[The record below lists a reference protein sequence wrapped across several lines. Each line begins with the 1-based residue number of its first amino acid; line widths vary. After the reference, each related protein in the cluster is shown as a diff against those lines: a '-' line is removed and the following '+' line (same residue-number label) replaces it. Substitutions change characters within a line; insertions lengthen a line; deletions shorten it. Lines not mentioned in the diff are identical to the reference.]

1 MTNELPG
8 PTFAGNEPW
17 PPCAGLVTT
26 VPSASPRILL
36 LTPPL
41 TQLNT
46 PYPATAYIKGFLGGR
61 GYAVTQADL
70 GLQLVLRL
78 FSEAGLRQ
86 VFAEIEAGDFRLSD
100 NAKRML
106 RLQKRYLAT
115 VAPVVRFLQNKD
127 LTLAPR
133 ICHGRF
139 LPEASRFDNVADLET
154 AFGSMGLTDQ
164 ARHLATLYLED
175 LADLIKETVGP
186 QFGFSRY
193 AEKLALS
200 ATSFE
205 PLHEA
210 LHAAPNLPDRLLLDE
225 LDALLARVRPD
236 VVGFTVPFPGNLY
249 GALRLAQRIK
259 ATSPGTV
266 TVMGGGYPNTELRT
280 IQEPRF
286 FDYID
291 YLTLDDGEG
300 PWLRLLEYWA
310 AAAPGRPAETAP
322 EPPRPSRIAAG
333 IGAEAIRLS
342 RMPAETS
349 LEAIRPGPMGA
360 ETVTEA
366 MRPGR
371 MGSVTVTEAIP
382 FSQMPAAPILA
393 APGPHAGPGAARLQR
408 TFLRN
413 AAGAIEYVN
422 HPHPDVPHAEVGT
435 PDYSDLLLTEYLS
448 VLEVLNPM
456 HRLWSDGRWNKLTVA
471 HGCYWKRCSFCDV
484 TLDYIA
490 RYETAPSTLLVD
502 RIEQIINQ
510 TGQTGFHFVD
520 EAAPPLALRD
530 LAVELLKR
538 RVPITWWGN
547 IRFEKTFSPDLC
559 RLLAASGCIAV
570 SGGLEVASDRLLA
583 LMEKGVTIAQVAR
596 VAEGFTQAGIMV
608 HAYLMYGFPTQ
619 TAQETVDSL
628 EVVRQLFAAGV
639 VQSGYWH
646 RFSMTAHSPVGK
658 NPAKYQVA
666 ATGPEP
672 AGFAWNDLWHDDPLG
687 TDHEAFGP
695 GLAKSLYNYLHGVAL
710 AEPLGFWFDFKT
722 PRPTTP
728 RQLVQQALQAPEKP
742 DVARQNQRLFWLG
755 NAPEI
760 RLETGKKAAR
770 AVLTCYEQAEDFEVK
785 TPEAT
790 GRWLH
795 QLLTQLS
802 HDFDTKL
809 LLKDAAAT
817 YPATDGPFEAFLQ
830 SPAWRLLREKGLL
843 LL

>member
-1 MTNELPG
+1 M
-8 PTFAGNEPW
+8 A
-17 PPCAGLVTT
+17 T
-26 VPSASPRILL
+26 VPLASPKILL
-36 LTPPL
+36 ITPPL

-46 PYPATAYIKGFLGGR
+46 PYPATAYIKGFLTGR

-78 FSEAGLRQ
+78 FSVDGLKR
-86 VFAEIEAGDFRLSD
+86 VFAEIEAGDFDLSD
-100 NAKRML
+100 NARRML
-106 RLQKRYLAT
+106 RLQNRYLAT
-115 VAPVVRFLQNKD
+115 IAPVVRFLQNKD

-139 LPEASRFDNVADLET
+139 LPEASRFDSVADLET
-154 AFGSMGLTDQ
+154 AFGTMGLTDQ

-186 QFGFSRY
+186 HFGFSRY

-210 LHAAPNLPDRLLLDE
+210 LQAPANLLDTLLLEE
-225 LDALLARVRPD
+225 LDALVARVHPD

-249 GALRLAQRIK
+249 GALRLAHRIK
-259 ATSPGTV
+259 ETRPETR

-286 FDYID
+286 FDCID
-291 YLTLDDGEG
+291 FLTLDDGEG
-300 PWLRLLEYWA
+300 PWLRLFDFWA
-310 AAAPGRPAETAP
+310 GE
-322 EPPRPSRIAAG
+322 IAQS
-333 IGAEAIRLS
+333 E
-342 RMPAETS
+342 
-349 LEAIRPGPMGA
+349 
-360 ETVTEA
+360 
-366 MRPGR
+366 
-371 MGSVTVTEAIP
+371 
-382 FSQMPAAPILA
+382 
-393 APGPHAGPGAARLQR
+393 LQR
-408 TFLRN
+408 TFLRDE
-413 AAGAIEYVN
+413 AGRVQYFN
-422 HPHPDVPHAEVGT
+422 HPHPDVPHHEVGT
-435 PDYSDLLLTEYLS
+435 PDYSDLLLTDYLS

-484 TLDYIA
+484 TLDYIS
-490 RYETAPSTLLVD
+490 RYETAPATLLVD
-502 RIEQIINQ
+502 RIEQIIAQ

-530 LAVELLKR
+530 LAVELLRR
-538 RVPITWWGN
+538 RVAITWWGN

-596 VAEGFTQAGIMV
+596 VADGFTQAGIMV

-619 TAQETVDSL
+619 TAQETIDSL
-628 EVVRQLFAAGV
+628 EIVRQLFAAGV

-658 NPAKYQVA
+658 DPARYQVA
-666 ATGPEP
+666 AVGPEP

-687 TDHEAFGP
+687 TDHEAYGP

-710 AEPLGFWFDFKT
+710 DEPLNFWFDFKT
-722 PRPTTP
+722 PKTTTP
-728 RQLVQQALQAPEKP
+728 RQLVPQALQAPEKP
-742 DVARQNQRLFWLG
+742 DFAKQNQRLFWLG
-755 NAPEI
+755 NVPELRI
-760 RLETGKKAAR
+760 EAGKKGTR
-770 AVLTCYEQAEDFEVK
+770 VVLTCYEQAEDFEVK
-785 TPEAT
+785 AAEAA
-790 GRWLH
+790 GCWLH
-795 QLLTQLS
+795 ELLTRLS
-802 HDFDTKL
+802 HDYDTKV
-809 LLKDAAAT
+809 LLKEAAAT
-817 YPATDGPFEAFLQ
+817 FPALAGPFEAFLQ
-830 SPAWRLLREKGLL
+830 SPAWQLLREKGLL

>member
-1 MTNELPG
+1 MS
-8 PTFAGNEPW
+8 F
-17 PPCAGLVTT
+17 
-26 VPSASPRILL
+26 ASPRILL

-61 GYAVTQADL
+61 GYAVTQADM

-78 FSEAGLRQ
+78 FSVAGLRQ
-86 VFAEIEAGDFRLSD
+86 VFSEIEAGDFDLSD
-100 NAKRML
+100 NARRML
-106 RLQKRYLAT
+106 RLQNRYLAT
-115 VAPVVRFLQNKD
+115 ITPVIRYLQNKD

-154 AFGSMGLTDQ
+154 AFGTMGLTDQ

-186 QFGFSRY
+186 HFGFSRY

-210 LHAAPNLPDRLLLDE
+210 LSAAPNLLDRLLLEE
-225 LDALLARVRPD
+225 LDQLIERAQPD
-236 VVGFTVPFPGNLY
+236 IVGFTVPFPGNLY

-259 ATSPGTV
+259 QIHPETI
-266 TVMGGGYPNTELRT
+266 TVMGGGYPNTELRE
-280 IQEPRF
+280 IKEPRF

-300 PWLRLLEYWA
+300 PWLRLLEQVGA
-310 AAAPGRPAETAP
+310 GLAPARRRSSSVDTISGSDGQGQAP
-322 EPPRPSRIAAG
+322 P
-333 IGAEAIRLS
+333 
-342 RMPAETS
+342 
-349 LEAIRPGPMGA
+349 
-360 ETVTEA
+360 
-366 MRPGR
+366 
-371 MGSVTVTEAIP
+371 
-382 FSQMPAAPILA
+382 
-393 APGPHAGPGAARLQR
+393 LQR
-408 TFLRN
+408 TFLRDE
-413 AAGAIEYVN
+413 AGQIQYIN

-435 PDYSDLLLTEYLS
+435 PDYSDLPLTEYLS

-484 TLDYIA
+484 TLDYIS

-502 RIEQIINQ
+502 RIEQIIQQ

-530 LAVELLKR
+530 LAIELLKR

-559 RLLAASGCIAV
+559 RLLAASGCIAI

-596 VAEGFTQAGIMV
+596 VTDSFTQAGIMV
-608 HAYLMYGFPTQ
+608 HAYLMYGFPTE
-619 TAQETVDSL
+619 TAQETIDSL

-658 NPAKYQVA
+658 NPAKYQVEA
-666 ATGPEP
+666 IGPEP

-710 AEPLGFWFDFKT
+710 AEPLSFWFDFKT
-722 PRPTTP
+722 PKPTTP
-728 RQLVQQALQAPEKP
+728 RHLVQQALQAPEKS
-742 DVARQNQRLFWLG
+742 DFARQNQRLFWLG

-760 RLETGKKAAR
+760 RIEPGNKVPR

-785 TPEAT
+785 IPEAA

-795 QLLTQLS
+795 QLLTQLT
-802 HDFDTKL
+802 HDYDTKV
-809 LLKDAAAT
+809 LLKDAAVT
-817 YPATDGPFEAFLQ
+817 FPAPAGTFEAFLQ
-830 SPAWRLLREKGLL
+830 SSAWLLLREKGLL

>member
-1 MTNELPG
+1 MP
-8 PTFAGNEPW
+8 
-17 PPCAGLVTT
+17 V
-26 VPSASPRILL
+26 ASPRILL

-61 GYAVTQADL
+61 GYAVTQADM

-78 FSEAGLRQ
+78 FSVAGLRQ
-86 VFAEIEAGDFRLSD
+86 VFAEIEAGDFVLSD
-100 NAKRML
+100 NAKRMV
-106 RLQKRYLAT
+106 RLQNRYLAT
-115 VAPVVRFLQNKD
+115 ITPVVRFLQNKD

-133 ICHGRF
+133 ICHGRL

-154 AFGSMGLTDQ
+154 AFGTMGLTDQ

-186 QFGFSRY
+186 HFGFSRY

-205 PLHEA
+205 PLHQE
-210 LHAAPNLPDRLLLDE
+210 LTTAPSLLDKMLLEE
-225 LDALLARVRPD
+225 LEPLLQRVKPD

-249 GALRLAQRIK
+249 GALRLAKHIK
-259 ATSPGTV
+259 QISPATV
-266 TVMGGGYPNTELRT
+266 TIMGGGYPNTELRT

-300 PWLRLLEYWA
+300 PWLRLLEYLGEVKDQKERRVELVEA
-310 AAAPGRPAETAP
+310 SLLFRRENNLSTSEAELLRPAQPDDQEVGHLKNQP
-322 EPPRPSRIAAG
+322 ER
-333 IGAEAIRLS
+333 RL
-342 RMPAETS
+342 
-349 LEAIRPGPMGA
+349 
-360 ETVTEA
+360 
-366 MRPGR
+366 
-371 MGSVTVTEAIP
+371 
-382 FSQMPAAPILA
+382 
-393 APGPHAGPGAARLQR
+393 LQR

-413 AAGAIEYVN
+413 EAGAIEYVN
-422 HPHPDVPHAEVGT
+422 HPHPDVPHHEVGT
-435 PDYSDLLLTEYLS
+435 PDYSDLPLTEYLS

-484 TLDYIA
+484 TLDYIS

-502 RIEQIINQ
+502 RIEQIIQQ

-538 RVPITWWGN
+538 RVAITWWGN

-559 RLLAASGCIAV
+559 RLLAAAGCIAI

-596 VAEGFTQAGIMV
+596 VTEGFTQAGIMV

-666 ATGPEP
+666 AIGPEP

-710 AEPLGFWFDFKT
+710 DEPLGFWFDFKIPKT
-722 PRPTTP
+722 TTP
-728 RQLVQQALQAPEKP
+728 RHLVQQALQAPEKL
-742 DVARQNQRLFWLG
+742 DFAKQNQRLFWLG

-760 RLETGKKAAR
+760 RIEAGKKAPR

-785 TPEAT
+785 TSAAT
-790 GRWLH
+790 GHWLH
-795 QLLTQLS
+795 QLLLPLS
-802 HDFDTKL
+802 QDYDTKVL
-809 LLKDAAAT
+809 LRDAAAT
-817 YPATDGPFEAFLQ
+817 FPATEGSFEAFLL

>member
-1 MTNELPG
+1 MPNH
-8 PTFAGNEPW
+8 
-17 PPCAGLVTT
+17 
-26 VPSASPRILL
+26 SPRILL

-61 GYAVTQADL
+61 GYAVTQADM

-78 FSEAGLRQ
+78 FSEAGLRR
-86 VFAEIEAGDFRLSD
+86 VFQEIEAGAFDLSD
-100 NAKRML
+100 NARRML
-106 RLQKRYLAT
+106 RLQNRYLAT
-115 VAPVVRFLQNKD
+115 IGPVIRFLQNKD

-154 AFGSMGLTDQ
+154 AFGTMGLTDQ

-186 QFGFSRY
+186 HFGFSRY

-205 PLHEA
+205 PLHQELA
-210 LHAAPNLPDRLLLDE
+210 AAPNLLDRLLLEE
-225 LDALLARVRPD
+225 LEPLLQRVQPD

-249 GALRLAQRIK
+249 GALRLAKHIK
-259 ATSPGTV
+259 QTRPETV
-266 TVMGGGYPNTELRT
+266 TIMGGGYPNTELRT

-300 PWLRLLEYWA
+300 PWLRLLAQVGGGGLVPVRRENDGLDISLRTGDVPRFGRGQ
-310 AAAPGRPAETAP
+310 APA
-322 EPPRPSRIAAG
+322 
-333 IGAEAIRLS
+333 
-342 RMPAETS
+342 
-349 LEAIRPGPMGA
+349 
-360 ETVTEA
+360 
-366 MRPGR
+366 
-371 MGSVTVTEAIP
+371 
-382 FSQMPAAPILA
+382 
-393 APGPHAGPGAARLQR
+393 LQR
-408 TFLRN
+408 TFLKNRE
-413 AAGAIEYVN
+413 GEIEYIN
-422 HPHPDVPHAEVGT
+422 HPFPDIPHPEVGT
-435 PDYSDLLLTEYLS
+435 PDYSDLPLTEYLS

-484 TLDYIA
+484 TLDYIS
-490 RYETAPSTLLVD
+490 RYETAPSALLVD
-502 RIEQIINQ
+502 RIEQIIQQ

-538 RVPITWWGN
+538 RVSITWWGN

-596 VAEGFTQAGIMV
+596 VTDGFTQAGIMV

-619 TAQETVDSL
+619 TAQETIDSL
-628 EVVRQLFAAGV
+628 EVVRQLFAEGV
-639 VQSGYWH
+639 VQSGFWH

-695 GLAKSLYNYLHGVAL
+695 GLTKSLYNYLHGVAL
-710 AEPLGFWFDFKT
+710 DEPLARWFDFKT

-728 RQLVQQALQAPEKP
+728 RYLVQQAVQTPEKA
-742 DVARQNQRLFWLG
+742 DFARQNQRLFWLG
-755 NAPEI
+755 NAPDI
-760 RLETGKKAAR
+760 RLEPGKKAPR

-785 TPEAT
+785 TTEAA

-795 QLLTQLS
+795 ELLTRLS
-802 HDFDTKL
+802 QDFDTKV
-809 LLKDAAAT
+809 LLKDAAASFPPSEGT
-817 YPATDGPFEAFLQ
+817 FEAFLLT
-830 SPAWRLLREKGLL
+830 PAWQVSREKGLL

>member
-1 MTNELPG
+1 MPNH
-8 PTFAGNEPW
+8 
-17 PPCAGLVTT
+17 
-26 VPSASPRILL
+26 SPRILL

-61 GYAVTQADL
+61 GYDVTQADM

-78 FSEAGLRQ
+78 FSEAGLRR
-86 VFAEIEAGDFRLSD
+86 VFREIEAGNFDLSD

-106 RLQKRYLAT
+106 RLQNRYLAT
-115 VAPVVRFLQNKD
+115 IGPVVRFLQNKD

-154 AFGSMGLTDQ
+154 AFGTMGLTDQ

-186 QFGFSRY
+186 HFGFSRY

-205 PLHEA
+205 PLHQE
-210 LHAAPNLPDRLLLDE
+210 LAAEPNLLDKMLLEELEPLLRRVQPDI
-225 LDALLARVRPD
+225 
-236 VVGFTVPFPGNLY
+236 VGFTVPFPGNLY
-249 GALRLAQRIK
+249 GALRLAKHIK
-259 ATSPGTV
+259 QTRPETV
-266 TVMGGGYPNTELRT
+266 TIMGGGYPNTELRT
-280 IQEPRF
+280 IKEPRF

-300 PWLRLLEYWA
+300 PWLRLLEGWIA
-310 AAAPGRPAETAP
+310 ASIVANPASLTADVPLLGAMSALPEIDAVPLGLMSALPEIDAALLGSMSALLTTGAAPLSSISALLEPVSALPAPIAALPGRLPAE
-322 EPPRPSRIAAG
+322 
-333 IGAEAIRLS
+333 
-342 RMPAETS
+342 
-349 LEAIRPGPMGA
+349 
-360 ETVTEA
+360 
-366 MRPGR
+366 
-371 MGSVTVTEAIP
+371 IP
-382 FSQMPAAPILA
+382 
-393 APGPHAGPGAARLQR
+393 LQR
-408 TFLRN
+408 IFLRN
-413 AAGAIEYVN
+413 AAGEIEYRN
-422 HPHPDVPHAEVGT
+422 HPFPDIPHPEVGT
-435 PDYSDLLLTEYLS
+435 PDYSDLPLTEYLS

-484 TLDYIA
+484 TLDYIS

-530 LAVELLKR
+530 LAIELLKR
-538 RVPITWWGN
+538 RVSITWWGN

-559 RLLAASGCIAV
+559 HLLAASGCIAV

-596 VAEGFTQAGIMV
+596 VADGFTQAGIMV

-658 NPAKYQVA
+658 NPAKYLVEA
-666 ATGPEP
+666 IGPEP
-672 AGFAWNDLWHDDPLG
+672 AGFAWNDLWHADPLG

-710 AEPLGFWFDFKT
+710 DEPLARWFDFKT
-722 PRPTTP
+722 PKTTTP
-728 RQLVQQALQAPEKP
+728 RHLVAQALQAPDKP
-742 DVARQNQRLFWLG
+742 DFARQNQRLFWLG

-760 RLETGKKAAR
+760 RIEPGKKVPR

-785 TPEAT
+785 ATEAA
-790 GRWLH
+790 GHWLH
-795 QLLTQLS
+795 QLLTRLS
-802 HDFDTKL
+802 QDFDTKL
-809 LLKDAAAT
+809 LLKDAAASF
-817 YPATDGPFEAFLQ
+817 PKSEGSFEAFLR
-830 SPAWRLLREKGLL
+830 SPAWALLREKGLL

>member
-1 MTNELPG
+1 VSSP
-8 PTFAGNEPW
+8 
-17 PPCAGLVTT
+17 
-26 VPSASPRILL
+26 SPRILL
-36 LTPPL
+36 ITPPL

-78 FSEAGLRQ
+78 FSAEGLRR
-86 VFAEIEAGDFRLSD
+86 VFEEIAAGDFALSD

-106 RLQKRYLAT
+106 RLQNRYLAT
-115 VAPVVRFLQNKD
+115 IAPVIRFLQNKD

-154 AFGSMGLTDQ
+154 AFGTMGLTDQ

-186 QFGFSRY
+186 HFGFSRY

-210 LHAAPNLPDRLLLDE
+210 LTAAPNLLDRMLLEE
-225 LDALLARVRPD
+225 LEPLLARVQPE

-249 GALRLAQRIK
+249 GALRLARRIK
-259 ATSPGTV
+259 EISPATV
-266 TVMGGGYPNTELRT
+266 TIMGGGYPNTELRD
-280 IQEPRF
+280 IKEVRF

-300 PWLRLLEYWA
+300 PWLRLLEHLV
-310 AAAPGRPAETAP
+310 GLKGETERHAELVEASQP
-322 EPPRPSRIAAG
+322 LRWEGDLIASEVEMLRQAQHNVQ
-333 IGAEAIRLS
+333 LDQ
-342 RMPAETS
+342 PK
-349 LEAIRPGPMGA
+349 
-360 ETVTEA
+360 
-366 MRPGR
+366 
-371 MGSVTVTEAIP
+371 
-382 FSQMPAAPILA
+382 F
-393 APGPHAGPGAARLQR
+393 QR
-408 TFLRN
+408 TFLRDE
-413 AAGAIEYVN
+413 AGQIQYN
-422 HPHPDVPHAEVGT
+422 NNPYPDVPHAEVGT
-435 PDYSDLLLTEYLS
+435 PDYSDLPLTEYLS

-484 TLDYIA
+484 TLDYIS

-502 RIEQIINQ
+502 RIEQIISQ

-547 IRFEKTFSPDLC
+547 IRFEKTFSADLC

-596 VAEGFTQAGIMV
+596 VADGFTRAGIMV
-608 HAYLMYGFPTQ
+608 HAYLMYGFPTE

-666 ATGPEP
+666 AIGPEP

-710 AEPLGFWFDFKT
+710 NEPLARWFDFKT
-722 PRPTTP
+722 PRPSTP
-728 RQLVQQALQAPEKP
+728 RHLVQQAVQAPEKP
-742 DVARQNQRLFWLG
+742 DFARQNQRLFWLG
-755 NAPEI
+755 NAPEV
-760 RLETGKKAAR
+760 RLEPGKKAAR

-785 TPEAT
+785 TTEAA
-790 GRWLH
+790 GLWLH

-802 HDFDTKL
+802 HDFDTKVL
-809 LLKDAAAT
+809 LRDAAASF
-817 YPATDGPFEAFLQ
+817 PVAEGSFEAFLQ
-830 SPAWRLLREKGLL
+830 TPAWQLLREKGLL
-843 LL
+843 LI

>member
-1 MTNELPG
+1 MPN
-8 PTFAGNEPW
+8 
-17 PPCAGLVTT
+17 
-26 VPSASPRILL
+26 SSPRILL

-61 GYAVTQADL
+61 GYAVTQADM

-78 FSEAGLRQ
+78 FSTEGLKR
-86 VFAEIEAGDFRLSD
+86 VFREIEAGSFELSD

-106 RLQKRYLAT
+106 RLQNRYVAT
-115 VAPVVRFLQNKD
+115 IAPVIRFLQNKD

-139 LPEASRFDNVADLET
+139 LPEASRFDNVANLET
-154 AFGSMGLTDQ
+154 AFGTMGLTDQ

-186 QFGFSRY
+186 HFGFSRY

-210 LHAAPNLPDRLLLDE
+210 LTAAPNLLDQMLLEE
-225 LDALLARVRPD
+225 LEPLLARVQPD
-236 VVGFTVPFPGNLY
+236 MVGFTVPFPGNLY
-249 GALRLAQRIK
+249 GALRLAKHIK
-259 ATSPGTV
+259 HLSPKTV
-266 TVMGGGYPNTELRT
+266 TVMGGGYPNTELRD
-280 IQEPRF
+280 IKEPRF

-300 PWLRLLEYWA
+300 PWLRLLELVA
-310 AAAPGRPAETAP
+310 SCSLSVASAGSQHSPGLTTNNEQLT
-322 EPPRPSRIAAG
+322 
-333 IGAEAIRLS
+333 
-342 RMPAETS
+342 TK
-349 LEAIRPGPMGA
+349 
-360 ETVTEA
+360 
-366 MRPGR
+366 
-371 MGSVTVTEAIP
+371 
-382 FSQMPAAPILA
+382 
-393 APGPHAGPGAARLQR
+393 LQR
-408 TFLRN
+408 TFLRD
-413 AAGAIEYVN
+413 AAGRIQYVN

-435 PDYSDLLLTEYLS
+435 PDYSDLPLTEYLS

-484 TLDYIA
+484 TLDYIS

-502 RIEQIINQ
+502 RIEQIIQQ

-547 IRFEKTFSPDLC
+547 IRFEKTFSADLC

-596 VAEGFTQAGIMV
+596 VADGFTQAGIMV
-608 HAYLMYGFPTQ
+608 HAYLMYGFPTE

-666 ATGPEP
+666 AIGPEP

-710 AEPLGFWFDFKT
+710 DEPLARWFDFKT
-722 PRPTTP
+722 PRPSTP
-728 RQLVQQALQAPEKP
+728 RQLVQQALQAPEKL
-742 DVARQNQRLFWLG
+742 DFARQNQRLFWLG

-760 RLETGKKAAR
+760 RMEAGKKAPR

-785 TPEAT
+785 TTEGA

-802 HDFDTKL
+802 QDFDTKL
-809 LLKDAAAT
+809 LLRDAAAAF
-817 YPATDGPFEAFLQ
+817 PASEGSFEAFLQ
-830 SPAWRLLREKGLL
+830 TPAWQLLREKGLL
-843 LL
+843 LI

>member
-1 MTNELPG
+1 M
-8 PTFAGNEPW
+8 
-17 PPCAGLVTT
+17 
-26 VPSASPRILL
+26 PSSAPRILL

-61 GYAVTQADL
+61 GYAVTQADM

-78 FSEAGLRQ
+78 FSVAGLQQ
-86 VFAEIEAGDFRLSD
+86 VFAEIEAGSFALSD

-106 RLQKRYLAT
+106 RLQNRYLAT
-115 VAPVVRFLQNKD
+115 ITPVIRFLQNKD

-139 LPEASRFDNVADLET
+139 LPEASRFDNVADLEI
-154 AFGSMGLTDQ
+154 AFGTMGLTDQ

-186 QFGFSRY
+186 HFGFSRY

-205 PLHEA
+205 PLHAA
-210 LHAAPNLPDRLLLDE
+210 LQAAPNLLDRLLLEE
-225 LDALLARVRPD
+225 LDALLARVQPD
-236 VVGFTVPFPGNLY
+236 MVGFTVPFPGNLY

-259 ATSPGTV
+259 QTHPDTM

-280 IQEPRF
+280 IKEPRF

-300 PWLRLLEYWA
+300 PWLRLLDYLGNKKERHAERSRSIA
-310 AAAPGRPAETAP
+310 AAQATSPDGN
-322 EPPRPSRIAAG
+322 
-333 IGAEAIRLS
+333 EAVEMLRQAQHDVL
-342 RMPAETS
+342 PNQY
-349 LEAIRPGPMGA
+349 L
-360 ETVTEA
+360 
-366 MRPGR
+366 
-371 MGSVTVTEAIP
+371 
-382 FSQMPAAPILA
+382 F
-393 APGPHAGPGAARLQR
+393 QR

-413 AAGAIEYVN
+413 EAGEIEYIN
-422 HPHPDVPHAEVGT
+422 HPYPDVPHHEVGT
-435 PDYSDLLLTEYLS
+435 PDYSDLPLTEYLS

-484 TLDYIA
+484 TLDYIS

-502 RIEQIINQ
+502 RIEQIIQQ

-547 IRFEKTFSPDLC
+547 IRFEKTFSSDLC
-559 RLLAASGCIAV
+559 RLLAASGCIAI

-596 VAEGFTQAGIMV
+596 VADGFTQAGIMV

-619 TAQETVDSL
+619 TAQETIDSL
-628 EVVRQLFAAGV
+628 EVVRQLFTAGV

-666 ATGPEP
+666 AIGPEP

-695 GLAKSLYNYLHGVAL
+695 GLAKSLYNYLHSVAL
-710 AEPLGFWFDFKT
+710 DEPLGFWFDFKT
-722 PRPTTP
+722 PKPLTP
-728 RQLVQQALQAPEKP
+728 RHLVQQALQVPEKL
-742 DVARQNQRLFWLG
+742 DFTKQNQRLFWLG
-755 NAPEI
+755 NAPELRI
-760 RLETGKKAAR
+760 EAGKKAPR
-770 AVLTCYEQAEDFEVK
+770 AVITCYEQAEDFEVK
-785 TPEAT
+785 TTEAT
-790 GRWLH
+790 GHWLH

-802 HDFDTKL
+802 HDYDIKV
-809 LLKDAAAT
+809 LLKNAAAT
-817 YPATDGPFEAFLQ
+817 FPAGEGSFEAFLL
-830 SPAWRLLREKGLL
+830 SPAWLLLREKGLL